1 MDVGLDSI
9 LGIRELVDVQIFLE
23 VDAGYVARL
32 YAVASTE
39 SCITRRFVSAGRFGN

>member
-1 MDVGLDSI
+1 MDAVLDSS

-39 SCITRRFVSAGRFGN
+39 SCITRRFVSTGRFGN

>member
-1 MDVGLDSI
+1 MDVGLGAS

-39 SCITRRFVSAGRFGN
+39 SCIT